1 MYHDEQ
7 MVYFH
12 VLVYFDVI
20 IFTNSE
26 KQEELQVKAAYS
38 VTMNIFEKKNSF

>member
-7 MVYFH
+7 MVDFH

-26 KQEELQVKAAYS
+26 KQEKLQVNFNLVSYFELVAYRP
-38 VTMNIFEKKNSF
+38 